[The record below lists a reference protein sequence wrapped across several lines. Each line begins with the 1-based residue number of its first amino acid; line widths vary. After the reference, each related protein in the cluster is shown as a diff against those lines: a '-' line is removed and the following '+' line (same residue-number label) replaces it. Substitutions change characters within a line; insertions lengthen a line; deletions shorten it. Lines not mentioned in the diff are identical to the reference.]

1 MDKDNFDELLDCR
14 DDREK
19 LNSFVNSNLSREQ
32 KSKLNEYLSDSE
44 KLRSLLESD
53 RAKAIINKFMKG

>member
-19 LNSFVNSNLSREQ
+19 LNSFVNSNLSQEQ

>member
-19 LNSFVNSNLSREQ
+19 LNSFVNSNLSQEQ

-44 KLRSLLESD
+44 KLRNLLESD